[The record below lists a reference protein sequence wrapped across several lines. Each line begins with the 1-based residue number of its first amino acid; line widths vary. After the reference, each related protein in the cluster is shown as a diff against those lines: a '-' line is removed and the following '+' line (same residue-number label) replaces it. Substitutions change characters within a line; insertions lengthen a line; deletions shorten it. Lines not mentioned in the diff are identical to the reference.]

1 MRRPSYVFAHSVGFI
16 VGNSAIAALRGFAAA
31 LILVSVGLSVRLRAN
46 PFWSARN
53 EST

>member
-1 MRRPSYVFAHSVGFI
+1 MFGHSIGPMI
-16 VGNSAIAALRGFAAA
+16 GNSAIATLRGFAAA